1 MSGSRSG
8 PLGSIRRRS
17 DARSGTRGGVERR
30 SSAATGGG
38 GEAAGEGHA
47 RDVVAVQPR
56 LRARVLEL
64 DRGPA
69 RHEGRVPE
77 RAVVRHRQRRD
88 EEREE
93 RRRHGDGERGAGHL
107 ERRTDP
113 RTRRGRGG
121 RARARKRLLRARG
134 DVRGE
139 VRERGRGNS
148 SPAFGGS
155 PTERRPPLVVQTNSR
170 SSSRAALVRPP
181 RLTSAVI
188 KLRAGN
194 APTSSPPR
202 RAPLGPARTRRPRT
216 FARDAEPPLA
226 QPDAAFGERGALPR
240 RRVRPLS
247 LSTLPL
253 SPSRAA
259 PPRLTEPSRPFIRT
273 TDSAAAASSRAAR
286 RGCYPLE
293 SCAPR

>member
-121 RARARKRLLRARG
+121 ESARAEAPTSRAGRRARGGARARAGQLFASLRGQSDRTKATTRRADELEIEQPGRSSSARRASHLQSSNSG
-134 DVRGE
+134 PETRPRRALRVVRHSAR
-139 VRERGRGNS
+139 RERGGRERSHEMQSLLSPSLMLRSASVALCRGV
-148 SPAFGGS
+148 GCV
-155 PTERRPPLVVQTNSR
+155 LSR
-170 SSSRAALVRPP
+170 SRPSP
-181 RLTSAVI
+181 
-188 KLRAGN
+188 
-194 APTSSPPR
+194 SPPR
-202 RAPLGPARTRRPRT
+202 APRPR
-216 FARDAEPPLA
+216 A
-226 QPDAAFGERGALPR
+226 
-240 RRVRPLS
+240 
-247 LSTLPL
+247 
-253 SPSRAA
+253 
-259 PPRLTEPSRPFIRT
+259 
-273 TDSAAAASSRAAR
+273 
-286 RGCYPLE
+286 
-293 SCAPR
+293 

>member
-1 MSGSRSG
+1 MTDCCPLPLPYLRWEERAGRANVIGEGREGDEGGGRGGVSGSRSG

-121 RARARKRLLRARG
+121 ESARAEAPTSRAGRRARGGARARAGQLFASLRGQSDRTKATTRRADELEIEQPGRTRPPAAPHICSHQTPGRKRAH
-134 DVRGE
+134 V
-139 VRERGRGNS
+139 
-148 SPAFGGS
+148 
-155 PTERRPPLVVQTNSR
+155 
-170 SSSRAALVRPP
+170 
-181 RLTSAVI
+181 
-188 KLRAGN
+188 
-194 APTSSPPR
+194 
-202 RAPLGPARTRRPRT
+202 
-216 FARDAEPPLA
+216 
-226 QPDAAFGERGALPR
+226 
-240 RRVRPLS
+240 
-247 LSTLPL
+247 
-253 SPSRAA
+253 
-259 PPRLTEPSRPFIRT
+259 EPSASCATRPGAN
-273 TDSAAAASSRAAR
+273 AAAANVRTRCRASSRPA
-286 RGCYPLE
+286 
-293 SCAPR
+293 

>member
-1 MSGSRSG
+1 MSWLCSLAFVPGCWSLIVDPHVTKDVSPSAPSSATASG
-8 PLGSIRRRS
+8 ATKS
-17 DARSGTRGGVERR
+17 ARSAVAT
-30 SSAATGGG
+30 ATGSEERGIWS
-38 GEAAGEGHA
+38 AG
-47 RDVVAVQPR
+47 RIR
-56 LRARVLEL
+56 
-64 DRGPA
+64 
-69 RHEGRVPE
+69 E
-77 RAVVRHRQRRD
+77 RA
-88 EEREE
+88 
-93 RRRHGDGERGAGHL
+93 GDA
-107 ERRTDP
+107 
-113 RTRRGRGG
+113 GG

-139 VRERGRGNS
+139 VRERGLGNS

>member
-1 MSGSRSG
+1 MTDCCPLPLPYLRWDERAGRANVIGEGREGEEGGGRKGRRAVGGVSGSRSG

-88 EEREE
+88 AEREE

-113 RTRRGRGG
+113 QTRRGRGG
-121 RARARKRLLRARG
+121 ESARAEAPTSRAGRRARGGARARAG
-134 DVRGE
+134 
-139 VRERGRGNS
+139 GNS

-155 PTERRPPLVVQTNSR
+155 PTERRPPVVQTKSR

-181 RLTSAVI
+181 RLTSA
-188 KLRAGN
+188 LHQ
-194 APTSSPPR
+194 T
-202 RAPLGPARTRRPRT
+202 PARK
-216 FARDAEPPLA
+216 
-226 QPDAAFGERGALPR
+226 
-240 RRVRPLS
+240 
-247 LSTLPL
+247 
-253 SPSRAA
+253 RAHV
-259 PPRLTEPSRPFIRT
+259 EPSASCATRPGAN
-273 TDSAAAASSRAAR
+273 AAAANVRTRCRASSRPA
-286 RGCYPLE
+286 
-293 SCAPR
+293 

>member
-38 GEAAGEGHA
+38 GEAAVEGHA

-121 RARARKRLLRARG
+121 ESARAEAPTSRAGRRARGGARARAG
-134 DVRGE
+134 
-139 VRERGRGNS
+139 GNS

-155 PTERRPPLVVQTNSR
+155 PTERRPPVVVQTNSR

-181 RLTSAVI
+181 AAPHICKSSNSGPETRPRRALRVVRHSARRERGGRERSHEMQSLLSPSLM
-188 KLRAGN
+188 LRSASVALCRGVGCVLSRSR
-194 APTSSPPR
+194 PSPSPPR
-202 RAPLGPARTRRPRT
+202 APRPR
-216 FARDAEPPLA
+216 A
-226 QPDAAFGERGALPR
+226 
-240 RRVRPLS
+240 
-247 LSTLPL
+247 
-253 SPSRAA
+253 
-259 PPRLTEPSRPFIRT
+259 
-273 TDSAAAASSRAAR
+273 
-286 RGCYPLE
+286 
-293 SCAPR
+293 

>member
-38 GEAAGEGHA
+38 GEAAVEGHA

-121 RARARKRLLRARG
+121 ESARAEAPTSRAGRRARGGARARAG
-134 DVRGE
+134 
-139 VRERGRGNS
+139 GNS

-155 PTERRPPLVVQTNSR
+155 PTERRPPVVQTNSR
-170 SSSRAALVRPP
+170 SSSRAAVVRPRASHLLSNSGPETRP
-181 RLTSAVI
+181 RRALRVVRHSARRERGGRERSHEMQSLLSPSLM
-188 KLRAGN
+188 LRSASVALCRGVGCVLSRSR
-194 APTSSPPR
+194 PSPSPPR
-202 RAPLGPARTRRPRT
+202 APRPR
-216 FARDAEPPLA
+216 A
-226 QPDAAFGERGALPR
+226 
-240 RRVRPLS
+240 
-247 LSTLPL
+247 
-253 SPSRAA
+253 
-259 PPRLTEPSRPFIRT
+259 
-273 TDSAAAASSRAAR
+273 
-286 RGCYPLE
+286 
-293 SCAPR
+293 